1 MALNVTVSQIID
13 QARIQ
18 DARFF
23 DVSIP
28 DGALVL
34 ELNRTQRTLLLKYA
48 DSIQGLLDQSLQVAT
63 SINGNVVGV
72 DGSGNPYYLTTPGTG
87 WAVSNAGTLTNPI
100 PYVDFS
106 QPPIALDPFGQ
117 NGGTPGFPLP
127 PDIIKIIHVV
137 GVYLDG
143 TCCDI
148 DIVPEVSRNLTNTHN
163 PAAFLNGNRMVPVR
177 DGSPL
182 GPTIWQD
189 LWNSISSVTMTWIG
203 VPSVAVLTDVLT
215 IPVVLHD
222 ALVMAIASLLAQG
235 VSDMAMAEKAAWAA
249 KKVDAI
255 NQIALAGTDM
265 LNELTMNTVLYRE

>member
-1 MALNVTVSQIID
+1 MALNVTVAQIVD

-18 DARFF
+18 DSRFF
-23 DVSIP
+23 DVTIP

-34 ELNRTQRTLLLKYA
+34 EINRTQRTLLLKYA
-48 DSIQGLLDQSLQVAT
+48 DSIQGLLDQSLQIAT
-63 SINGNVVGV
+63 QINGNVVGV
-72 DGSGNPYYLTTPGTG
+72 DGSGNPYYLTTPGQG

-106 QPPIALDPFGQ
+106 QPQIALDPFGM

-127 PDIIKIIHVV
+127 SDVIKIIHVV
-137 GVYLDG
+137 GVYQDG
-143 TCCDI
+143 TSCDI
-148 DIVPEVSRNLTNTHN
+148 DVIPEKSRNLTNTHN

-189 LWNSISSVTMTWIG
+189 LWNSITSVTMTWIG
-203 VPSVAVLTDVLT
+203 VPTVAVLTDIIEL
-215 IPVVLHD
+215 PVVLHD

-235 VSDMAMAEKAAWAA
+235 VAGMAMPEKAAWAA
-249 KKVDAI
+249 KKNDAI
-255 NQIALAGTDM
+255 NMIALAGTDM
-265 LNELTMNTVLYRE
+265 LNELIQNTILFRE

>member
-1 MALNVTVSQIID
+1 MALNVTVSQLID

-23 DVSIP
+23 DVPVP

-34 ELNRTQRTLLLKYA
+34 TLNQTQRLLLLKYA
-48 DSIQGLLDQSLQVAT
+48 DSIQGLLDQSLQIAT

-87 WAVSNAGTLTNPI
+87 WAVSNAGTLSNPI

-106 QPPIALDPFGQ
+106 APQIALDPFGQ

-127 PDIIKIIHVV
+127 ADIIKIIHIV
-137 GVYLDG
+137 GVYQDG
-143 TCCDI
+143 TTCDI
-148 DIVPEVSRNLTNTHN
+148 DVVPEISRNLTNTHN
-163 PAAFLNGNRMVPVR
+163 PAAFLNGNRLVPVR
-177 DGSPL
+177 DGSVL

-189 LWNSISSVTMTWIG
+189 LWNSIQSVTMTWIG
-203 VPSVAVLTDVLT
+203 VPTVAVLSDVIT

-222 ALVMAIASLLAQG
+222 ALIMAIASLLAQG
-235 VSDMAMAEKAAWAA
+235 VSNMPMAEKAAWAA
-249 KKVDAI
+249 KKQDAI
-255 NQIALAGTDM
+255 NIVALAGTDI
-265 LNELTMNTVLYRE
+265 LNELTQNSVLYRE